1 METTNLDDF
10 MSDLSQNQ
18 TSSLTGNYVFGD
30 LLSIKERQFLVE
42 HGTVRRL
49 SIGQKLCIQN
59 RLEHSIYVLLTGEL
73 EIVEELDN
81 KSISLGKIQP
91 GDLVGEIGALFS
103 VPRIATVQAS
113 KPSNVLEVP
122 ANYFSKLLEDTPILH
137 GAVYQRLYERSLKTA
152 LCSMPMFNNNS
163 DFGLPEL
170 ARMLKCWGIPS
181 AN

>member
-1 METTNLDDF
+1 MDTPNLDHY
-10 MSDLSQNQ
+10 MSEINKINEP
-18 TSSLTGNYVFGD
+18 SLRGNYVFGD

-49 SIGQKLCIQN
+49 SIGEKLCIQN
-59 RLEHSIYVLLTGEL
+59 RLEHNIYVLLTGEL
-73 EIVEELDN
+73 EIVEELDTR
-81 KSISLGKIQP
+81 SISLGKIQP

-122 ANYFSKLLEDTPILH
+122 ANYFSQLLNDTPILH

-152 LCSMPMFNNNS
+152 LCTMPMFGNNS

-170 ARMLKCWGIPS
+170 ARMLKCWGIPN